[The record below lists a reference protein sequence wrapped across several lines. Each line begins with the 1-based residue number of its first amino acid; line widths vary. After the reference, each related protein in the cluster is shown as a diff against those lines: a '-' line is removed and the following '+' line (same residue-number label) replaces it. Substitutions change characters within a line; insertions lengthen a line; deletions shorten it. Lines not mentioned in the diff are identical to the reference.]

1 MSHML
6 PVVGMMG
13 STFFQNLVII
23 CHPPDWLW
31 NLKATIN
38 RHTCSMIASLDNSQN
53 PINDFYRKG
62 SFQVCATYWKNL

>member
-38 RHTCSMIASLDNSQN
+38 RHTHTL
-53 PINDFYRKG
+53 
-62 SFQVCATYWKNL
+62 VV